1 MMILIMPVDCA
12 DYDDAK
18 IVSLTKKENWIVV
31 EMDAGFVKKYNF
43 YKKREDI
50 DDFIDYLIVKSAQED
65 IEEFLD
71 EGIEVLVAP
80 LQEYIEDVIEAYKFR
95 ELHEL

>member
-1 MMILIMPVDCA
+1 MILIIPTDCK
-12 DYDDAK
+12 DYKYAK
-18 IVSLTKKENWIVV
+18 IVSLAKKENWIVV

-43 YKKREDI
+43 YEKREDI
-50 DDFIDYLIVKSAQED
+50 DDFIDYLIVKNDHED

-80 LQEYIEDVIEAYKFR
+80 LQDYIEDVIEAYKFR

>member
-1 MMILIMPVDCA
+1 MILIMPTDCK
-12 DYDDAK
+12 DYKYAK
-18 IVSLTKKENWIVV
+18 IVSLTKRENWIVV
-31 EMDAGFVKKYNF
+31 EMDAGFVKKYDF
-43 YKKREDI
+43 YEKREDI
-50 DDFIDYLIVKSAQED
+50 DDFIDYLIVKSDHED

-80 LQEYIEDVIEAYKFR
+80 LQDYVEDVIEAYKFR